1 MNLTPA
7 RSTRLGMGTE
17 ITHCVFGEHAAE
29 ALQAVEVEAVQLE
42 RVLSCF
48 EPGSEI
54 SSINRSAGVRSEP
67 VSPATFE
74 VLAQAAEFSKQCLG
88 LFDITIG
95 PLVRLWNYK
104 SSTEA
109 PEEARIKQ
117 LLPLVGYDSLVL
129 NPRAQTAALRKE
141 GQSLDLGGIGKGY
154 ASDRFLET
162 FRSFGVSSAFTNIGG
177 GVAVL
182 GRKPDGALWSVGIR
196 HPRQEQ
202 GLIGAVAVDGK
213 AVVTSGDYQRYFI
226 DRGGKRRHHILD
238 PRTGFPAESGLI
250 SATVVTDSATAAD
263 ALSTMLFVAGLEK
276 GLEIL
281 RLFPGAGAIL
291 IDEDLR
297 IYVTADLAGFF
308 QTNKGVTASI
318 LEGS

>member
-1 MNLTPA
+1 MSIPPT
-7 RSTRLGMGTE
+7 RSTRFGMGTE
-17 ITHCVFGEHAAE
+17 ITHCVFGEHAKE
-29 ALQAVEVEAVQLE
+29 ALRAVEDEAVQLE
-42 RVLSCF
+42 SLLSCF

-54 SSINRSAGVRSEP
+54 SRINRAAGVRSEP

-74 VLAQAAEFSKQCLG
+74 VLAQAAEFSKQCQG
-88 LFDITIG
+88 LFDVTIG

-104 SSTEA
+104 SSTEV

-117 LLPLVGYDSLVL
+117 LLPLVGYDHLIL
-129 NPRAQTAALRKE
+129 NPRAQTAALRIE

-154 ASDRFLET
+154 ASDRFLKT
-162 FRSFGVSSAFTNIGG
+162 FRSFGISSAFTNIGG

-202 GLIGAVAVDGK
+202 GLIGAVSVDGK

-250 SATVVTDSATAAD
+250 SATVVANSATAAD
-263 ALSTMLFVAGLEK
+263 ALSTILFVAGMEK

-291 IDEDLR
+291 VDANLR
-297 IYVTADLAGFF
+297 IYVTANLAELF
-308 QTNKGVTASI
+308 QTNKGVTAII